1 MFVRRRWKQT
11 EENLRKVIKRNR
23 EGNGANLR
31 GCVARRVVT
40 GGESAQAVTS
50 GEGQGVEPEYG
61 PSGSWES
68 SSAEGLVSGWATE
81 RARWTSVRCVIS

>member
-1 MFVRRRWKQT
+1 MT
-11 EENLRKVIKRNR
+11 KRLQWS
-23 EGNGANLR
+23 EALLCAGSTDLR